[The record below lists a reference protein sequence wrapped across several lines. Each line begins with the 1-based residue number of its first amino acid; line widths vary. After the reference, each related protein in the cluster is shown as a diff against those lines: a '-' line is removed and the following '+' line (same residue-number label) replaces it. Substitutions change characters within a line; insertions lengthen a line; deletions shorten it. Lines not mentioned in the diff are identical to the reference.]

1 VGSVVAGSLAG
12 HEARHRHRPTVLAL
26 VAVLL
31 GIAGFRAGAIV
42 ATGLAMGAEN
52 AVFERV
58 GEVYIGLTYMTGTL
72 VKFAQRIAYALLGG
86 DRLGRLPYLSM
97 WIGLVVGAT
106 MGALLHPR
114 LGLASLGP
122 AALAAAAFALA
133 ARIIDPE
140 QHKAG

>member
-42 ATGLAMGAEN
+42 ATGFAMGAEN

-58 GEVYIGLTYMTGTL
+58 GEVHIGLTYMTGTL
-72 VKFAQRIAYALLGG
+72 VKFAQRIAYALVGG

-106 MGALLHPR
+106 MGALPHPR

-133 ARIIDPE
+133 ARIIDPG